1 MSETDSVVT
10 SLDLSDEDFLNQP
23 PPEDAS
29 VEQEASKDD
38 IQESRHEDIIPEVS
52 SEEDSEA
59 QEQTDATTDD
69 ERVADT
75 DGDTQQTDETSNDSD
90 ATESLDTSEVSSP
103 DTKGDTPDTKEFDHK
118 SAYEQI
124 TQPFKANGVDM
135 QVKDPQDI
143 VKLMQMGANY
153 QKKMAQ
159 MKPNLMLI
167 KMLEK
172 NDLLDQGKLHNLIDL
187 SKKNPDAIAKLLKDS
202 GVDPLD
208 IDTEGESKYR
218 PTDYSVT
225 DKEYELDAVLDEIK
239 DTEHFS
245 DTINVLTKEWD
256 TASRNIISDNPNM
269 IRVINDHK
277 SNGVFDKV
285 NTVLQQEK
293 SLGNTKGISDIDA
306 YRRIAEHLHQSGV
319 LHYGDDKSGTST
331 ESRSKDTVDKSQAN
345 AERNKQRKAVA
356 PVKKAA
362 PVKSS
367 DGEGFLGLS
376 DEEFMKKHAIR

>member
-38 IQESRHEDIIPEVS
+38 IQESRYEDIIPEVS

-59 QEQTDATTDD
+59 QEQTDATTND
-69 ERVADT
+69 EGVADT
-75 DGDTQQTDETSNDSD
+75 DGDTQQTDETSNYSD

-277 SNGVFDKV
+277 GNGVFDKV

-306 YRRIAEHLHQSGV
+306 YRRIAEHLHQTGV

-331 ESRSKDTVDKSQAN
+331 GSRSKDTVDKSQAN

-376 DEEFMKKHAIR
+376 DEEFMKN

>member
-38 IQESRHEDIIPEVS
+38 IQESRYEDIIPEVS
-52 SEEDSEA
+52 TEEDSEA
-59 QEQTDATTDD
+59 QEQTDATTND
-69 ERVADT
+69 EGVADT
-75 DGDTQQTDETSNDSD
+75 DGDTQQTDETSNYSD

-277 SNGVFDKV
+277 GNGVFDKV

-306 YRRIAEHLHQSGV
+306 YRRIAEHLHQTGV

-331 ESRSKDTVDKSQAN
+331 GSRSKDTVDKSQAN

>member
-38 IQESRHEDIIPEVS
+38 IPQSRHEDIIPEVS

>member
-38 IQESRHEDIIPEVS
+38 IQESRYEDIIPEVS

-59 QEQTDATTDD
+59 QEQTDATTND
-69 ERVADT
+69 EGVADT
-75 DGDTQQTDETSNDSD
+75 DGDTQQTDETSNYSD

-277 SNGVFDKV
+277 GNGVFDKV

-306 YRRIAEHLHQSGV
+306 YRRIAEHLHQTGV

-331 ESRSKDTVDKSQAN
+331 GSRSKDTVDKSQAN